1 MVFPV
6 TDNKADNKE
15 SSDEPRSPA
24 PSGDVDPED
33 VWTLRGKKKPH
44 QGEEL
49 RLRDGTLVSDLMQ
62 P

>member
-15 SSDEPRSPA
+15 SSDKPRSSTPN
-24 PSGDVDPED
+24 DEVDPED
-33 VWTLRGKKKPH
+33 VWAFRGKKKPA
-44 QGEEL
+44 QCDEL
-49 RLRDGTLVSDLMQ
+49 RLRDGTLVSDLML